1 MAQIGSKDDALK
13 SNESSVAERDHRGAA
28 ALLRFVE
35 DNIAR
40 GVLRPGDQ
48 LPTERELGA
57 KFGLARNTLRKRLKV
72 LESEG
77 VIVRRVGSGSFVA
90 EPPRPIAEVADPAS
104 TLLTRIHGASP
115 AEVMELRLMIE
126 PQVID
131 LAVARATA
139 ANFATLEQCLDR
151 GEAAR
156 STAEFEVWDGM
167 LHLEILKAARN
178 QLLIDIYDA
187 LNGVRRQAQWG
198 KLKERTLTP
207 ERRVLYEKQHR
218 AVVAALQGRDATMA
232 REALVTHLLAVRETL
247 VGSV

>member
-1 MAQIGSKDDALK
+1 LNSPETSFTDGEQ
-13 SNESSVAERDHRGAA
+13 RGAA
-28 ALLRFVE
+28 ALLRFVA

-57 KFGLARNTLRKRLKV
+57 RFGLARNTLRKRLKA

-77 VIVRRVGSGSFVA
+77 LIVRRVGSGSFVA
-90 EPPRPIAEVADPAS
+90 ERPRSIASVADPAS

-115 AEVMELRLMIE
+115 AEVMEVRLMVE

-139 ANFATLEQCLDR
+139 ANFATMEQCLDR
-151 GEAAR
+151 GEAAK
-156 STAEFEVWDGM
+156 STAEFEVWDGL

-218 AVVAALQGRDATMA
+218 AIVAALRGRDAAAA

-247 VGSV
+247 VGAM